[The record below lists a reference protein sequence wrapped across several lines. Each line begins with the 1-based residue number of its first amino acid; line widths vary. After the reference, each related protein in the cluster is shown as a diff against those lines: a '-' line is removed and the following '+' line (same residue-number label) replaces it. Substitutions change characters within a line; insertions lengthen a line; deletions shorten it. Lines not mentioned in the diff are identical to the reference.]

1 MVKKVFFIVWCLTVV
16 SFSSSYATKY
26 AGEFLS
32 LGVGAKALGMGGAFV
47 GVAND
52 VTASFWNPSGLCQ
65 LDQKQLSFMHAE
77 TFGSLL
83 NQDFIAFALPLSA
96 RGATPAG
103 GQGEDLSN
111 STIAFS
117 LLRLGGGGIKITD
130 LEERGMDISD
140 SNRVVLLREESHADY
155 AFLFSYS
162 RPIRPNFFWGTNL
175 KLIYRH
181 VVNNS
186 ALGLGADLS
195 FLAKPYHFLTLG
207 ANLMDITSTM
217 LFYDNGTTETITPT
231 TKFGL
236 AINHEIRDFSLL
248 FASDTDVRYE
258 GRKFSAQ
265 YWVGPISWDMHYGVE
280 IGYRKNLAARLGFDQ
295 GDFTAGAGFL
305 IRQFGL
311 DVAFLSH
318 DQLDNTYRISFFV
331 RL

>member
-1 MVKKVFFIVWCLTVV
+1 MIKKVFCIVLCLTLGY
-16 SFSSSYATKY
+16 FSSSYATKY

-52 VTASFWNPSGLCQ
+52 VTASYWNPSGLCQ

-83 NQDFIAFALPLSA
+83 NHDFIAFALPLKEN
-96 RGATPAG
+96 P
-103 GQGEDLSN
+103 SN

-130 LEERGMDISD
+130 LEKKGMDISD
-140 SNRVVLLREESHADY
+140 SNRVILLREESHADY
-155 AFLFSYS
+155 AFLFSFAH
-162 RPIRPNFFWGTNL
+162 PIRPNLFWGANL
-175 KLIYRH
+175 KIIYRH
-181 VVNNS
+181 LVNNS
-186 ALGLGADLS
+186 AFGLGADLS
-195 FLAKPYHFLTLG
+195 FLAQPYSFLSLG
-207 ANLMDITSTM
+207 ANLMDITPTL

-236 AINHEIRDFSLL
+236 GIKHEIKDFSFL
-248 FASDTDVRYE
+248 FASDADVRYE

-265 YWVGPISWDMHYGVE
+265 YWVGEISWDMHYGVE
-280 IGYRKNLAARLGFDQ
+280 IAYRRSLSARLGFDQ

-311 DVAFLSH
+311 DIAFLSNE
-318 DQLDNTYRISFFV
+318 QLDNSYRISLFV
-331 RL
+331 KL

>member
-1 MVKKVFFIVWCLTVV
+1 
-16 SFSSSYATKY
+16 
-26 AGEFLS
+26 
-32 LGVGAKALGMGGAFV
+32 MGGAFV

-52 VTASFWNPSGLCQ
+52 GTASYWNPSGLCQ
-65 LDQKQLSFMHAE
+65 LDQKQLSLMHAE

-83 NQDFIAFALPLSA
+83 NQDFITFALPL
-96 RGATPAG
+96 
-103 GQGEDLSN
+103 EENLSN
-111 STIAFS
+111 TTIAFS
-117 LLRLGGGGIKITD
+117 LLRLGGGGIKITG
-130 LEERGMDISD
+130 LAD
-140 SNRVVLLREESHADY
+140 SNRVILLREESHADY

-162 RPIRPNFFWGTNL
+162 RPIRPNFFWGANL

-181 VVNNS
+181 MVDNS

-195 FLAKPYHFLTLG
+195 FLAKPYPFLTLG
-207 ANLMDITSTM
+207 ANLMDITPTL
-217 LFYDNGTTETITPT
+217 LFYDNGTTETINPT

-236 AINHEIRDFSLL
+236 GINHQIKDFSFL
-248 FASDTDVRYE
+248 FASDADIRYE

-265 YWVGPISWDMHYGVE
+265 YWVGQISWDMHYGVE

-305 IRQFGL
+305 IKQFGL

-318 DQLDNTYRISFFV
+318 DQLDNTYRISLFV

>member
-1 MVKKVFFIVWCLTVV
+1 MQIMVRKIFFIVCCL
-16 SFSSSYATKY
+16 SLFSSSSSYATKY

-52 VTASFWNPSGLCQ
+52 VTASYWNPSGLCQ
-65 LDQKQLSFMHAE
+65 LDGKQLSFMHAE

-83 NQDFIAFALPLSA
+83 DHDFIAFALPLK
-96 RGATPAG
+96 
-103 GQGEDLSN
+103 ENLSN

-130 LEERGMDISD
+130 LEKKGMDISD
-140 SNRVVLLREESHADY
+140 SNRVILLREESHADY
-155 AFLFSYS
+155 AFLFSFAH
-162 RPIRPNFFWGTNL
+162 PIRPNLFWGANL
-175 KLIYRH
+175 KIIYRH
-181 VVNNS
+181 LVNNS
-186 ALGLGADLS
+186 AFGLGADLS
-195 FLAKPYHFLTLG
+195 FLAQPFSFLSLG
-207 ANLMDITSTM
+207 ANLMDITPTL

-236 AINHEIRDFSLL
+236 GIKHEIKDFSFL
-248 FASDTDVRYE
+248 FASDADVRYE

-265 YWVGPISWDMHYGVE
+265 YWVGEISWDMHYGVE
-280 IGYRKNLAARLGFDQ
+280 IAYRRSLSARLGFDQ

-311 DVAFLSH
+311 DIAFLSNE
-318 DQLDNTYRISFFV
+318 QLDNSYRISLFV
-331 RL
+331 KL

>member
-1 MVKKVFFIVWCLTVV
+1 MVKHEFWVLRKVFFIVWLIFF
-16 SFSSSYATKY
+16 SFSNSFATKY

-52 VTASFWNPSGLCQ
+52 VTASYWNPSGLCQ
-65 LDQKQLSFMHAE
+65 LDQKELSLMHAE
-77 TFGSLL
+77 TFGTLL
-83 NQDFIAFALPLSA
+83 NHDFIAFALPLEEK
-96 RGATPAG
+96 
-103 GQGEDLSN
+103 QSN
-111 STIAFS
+111 STMAFS

-130 LEERGMDISD
+130 LEKKGLDISD

-162 RPIRPNFFWGTNL
+162 HPIRSNFFWGANL
-175 KLIYRH
+175 KLIYRDI
-181 VVNNS
+181 VDNS
-186 ALGLGADLS
+186 AFGLGADIS
-195 FLAKPYHFLTLG
+195 FLARPCPFLTLG
-207 ANLMDITSTM
+207 ANLMDITPTL

-236 AINHEIRDFSLL
+236 GVKREIKDFSFL
-248 FASDTDVRYE
+248 FASDVDVRYE

-265 YWVGPISWDMHYGVE
+265 YWVGEISWDMHYGVE
-280 IGYRKNLAARLGFDQ
+280 ILYRKNLAARLGLDQ

-318 DQLDNTYRISFFV
+318 DQLDNTYRISLLV

>member
-1 MVKKVFFIVWCLTVV
+1 MVKKVLFIIWCLVPV
-16 SFSSSYATKY
+16 LFSSSYATKY

-32 LGVGAKALGMGGAFV
+32 LGVGAKSLGMGGAFV

-52 VTASFWNPSGLCQ
+52 ASASYWNPSGLCQ
-65 LDQKQLSFMHAE
+65 IDRKQISLMHAE

-83 NQDFIAFALPLSA
+83 NHDFIAFALPLEEKKS
-96 RGATPAG
+96 
-103 GQGEDLSN
+103 S

-130 LEERGMDISD
+130 LEKRGMDISD

-162 RPIRPNFFWGTNL
+162 HPIRPSLFWGANL

-181 VVNNS
+181 LVNNS
-186 ALGLGADLS
+186 AFGLGADFS
-195 FLAKPYHFLTLG
+195 FLARPYPFLSLG
-207 ANLMDITSTM
+207 ANLMDITPTL
-217 LFYDNGTTETITPT
+217 LFYDNGTTETISPT

-236 AINHEIRDFSLL
+236 GIKREIKDFSFL
-248 FASDTDVRYE
+248 FASDADVRYE

-265 YWVGPISWDMHYGVE
+265 YWIGSISWDMHYGVE
-280 IGYRKNLAARLGFDQ
+280 VLYRNKLGGRLGFDQ
-295 GDFTAGAGFL
+295 GNFTAGAGFL

-318 DQLDNTYRISFFV
+318 EQLDNTYRISLLV
-331 RL
+331 KL

>member
-1 MVKKVFFIVWCLTVV
+1 MVKKCPFIACCLILF
-16 SFSSSYATKY
+16 SFSGSYAAKY
-26 AGEFLS
+26 AGEFLA

-52 VTASFWNPSGLCQ
+52 GTASYWNPSGLCQ
-65 LDQKQLSFMHAE
+65 LDQKQLSLMHAE

-83 NQDFIAFALPLSA
+83 NQDFVAFALPFSA
-96 RGATPAG
+96 SG
-103 GQGEDLSN
+103 GSAYGREENLSN

-117 LLRLGGGGIKITD
+117 LLRLGGGGIKITG
-130 LEERGMDISD
+130 LKD
-140 SNRVVLLREESHADY
+140 SNTVILLREESHADY

-162 RPIRPNFFWGTNL
+162 HPFRSNFFGGANL
-175 KLIYRH
+175 KLIYRDI
-181 VVNNS
+181 VDNS
-186 ALGLGADLS
+186 AFGLGADVS
-195 FLAKPYHFLTLG
+195 FLARPYPFLTLG
-207 ANLMDITSTM
+207 VNLMDITPTL

-236 AINHEIRDFSLL
+236 GINHQIKDFSLL
-248 FASDTDVRYE
+248 FASDADIRYE

-265 YWVGPISWDMHYGVE
+265 YWVGDISWDMHYGVE

-295 GDFTAGAGFL
+295 GDLTAGAGFL

-311 DVAFLSH
+311 DIAFLSH
-318 DQLDNTYRISFFV
+318 DQLDNSYRISLFV

>member
-1 MVKKVFFIVWCLTVV
+1 MVKKVFPIILCLMLF
-16 SFSSSYATKY
+16 SFSNIFATKY

-52 VTASFWNPSGLCQ
+52 VTASYWNPSGLCQ
-65 LDQKQLSFMHAE
+65 LDQKELSLMHAE

-83 NQDFIAFALPLSA
+83 NHDFIAFALPLK
-96 RGATPAG
+96 
-103 GQGEDLSN
+103 ENLSS
-111 STIAFS
+111 STVAFS

-130 LEERGMDISD
+130 LEKKGLDISD

-162 RPIRPNFFWGTNL
+162 HPIRSNFSWGANL
-175 KLIYRH
+175 KLIYRDI
-181 VVNNS
+181 VNNS
-186 ALGLGADLS
+186 AFGLGADIS
-195 FLAKPYHFLTLG
+195 FLAEPYSFLSLG
-207 ANLMDITSTM
+207 ANLMDITPTL

-236 AINHEIRDFSLL
+236 GIKREIQDFSLL
-248 FASDTDVRYE
+248 FVSDADVRYE

-265 YWVGPISWDMHYGVE
+265 YWVGEISWDMHYGVE
-280 IGYRKNLAARLGFDQ
+280 ILYRNRLAARLGFDQ

-318 DQLDNTYRISFFV
+318 DQLDNTYRISLLV
-331 RL
+331 KL

>member
-1 MVKKVFFIVWCLTVV
+1 MVKKVFFIVWCLTAVF
-16 SFSSSYATKY
+16 FSNSYATKY

-52 VTASFWNPSGLCQ
+52 ASASYWNPSGLCQ
-65 LDQKQLSFMHAE
+65 LDRKQLSFMHAE

-83 NQDFIAFALPLSA
+83 NHDFIAFALPLK
-96 RGATPAG
+96 
-103 GQGEDLSN
+103 ENLSN

-130 LEERGMDISD
+130 LEKKGMDISD

-155 AFLFSYS
+155 AFLFSYAH
-162 RPIRPNFFWGTNL
+162 PIRPNLFWGANL
-175 KLIYRH
+175 KIIYRH
-181 VVNNS
+181 LVNNS
-186 ALGLGADLS
+186 AFGLGADLS
-195 FLAKPYHFLTLG
+195 FLAEPYPFLSLG
-207 ANLMDITSTM
+207 ANLMDITPTL

-236 AINHEIRDFSLL
+236 GIKHEIKDFSFL
-248 FASDTDVRYE
+248 FASDADIRYE

-265 YWVGPISWDMHYGVE
+265 YWVGEISWDMHYGVE
-280 IGYRKNLAARLGFDQ
+280 ILYRKNLAARLGFDQ

-311 DVAFLSH
+311 DIAFLSH
-318 DQLDNTYRISFFV
+318 EQLDNTYRISLFV

>member
-1 MVKKVFFIVWCLTVV
+1 MVKKVFFIVWWLIWFP
-16 SFSSSYATKY
+16 FSGSYAAKY
-26 AGEFLS
+26 AGEFLA

-52 VTASFWNPSGLCQ
+52 GTASYWNPSGLCQ
-65 LDQKQLSFMHAE
+65 LDQKQLSLMHAE

-83 NQDFIAFALPLSA
+83 NQDFIAFALPL
-96 RGATPAG
+96 
-103 GQGEDLSN
+103 EENLSN
-111 STIAFS
+111 TTIAFS
-117 LLRLGGGGIKITD
+117 LLRLGGGGIKITG
-130 LEERGMDISD
+130 LAD
-140 SNRVVLLREESHADY
+140 SNRVILLREESHADY

-162 RPIRPNFFWGTNL
+162 RPIRPNFFWGANL

-181 VVNNS
+181 MVDNS
-186 ALGLGADLS
+186 AFGLGADLS
-195 FLAKPYHFLTLG
+195 FLAKPYPFLTLG
-207 ANLMDITSTM
+207 ANLMDITPTL

-231 TKFGL
+231 TKFGFG
-236 AINHEIRDFSLL
+236 INHQIKDFSFL
-248 FASDTDVRYE
+248 FASDADVRYE

-265 YWVGPISWDMHYGVE
+265 YWVGEVSWDMHYGIE

-311 DVAFLSH
+311 DIAFLSH
-318 DQLDNTYRISFFV
+318 DQLDNTYRISLFV

>member
-1 MVKKVFFIVWCLTVV
+1 LF
-16 SFSSSYATKY
+16 SFPSSYAAKY

-47 GVAND
+47 GVASD
-52 VTASFWNPSGLCQ
+52 GTASYWNPSGLCQ
-65 LDQKQLSFMHAE
+65 LDQKQLSLMHAE

-83 NQDFIAFALPLSA
+83 NQDFIAFALPL
-96 RGATPAG
+96 
-103 GQGEDLSN
+103 EENLSN
-111 STIAFS
+111 TTIAFS
-117 LLRLGGGGIKITD
+117 LLRLGGGGIKITG
-130 LEERGMDISD
+130 LKD
-140 SNRVVLLREESHADY
+140 SNRVILLREESHADY
-155 AFLFSYS
+155 AFFFSYS
-162 RPIRPNFFWGTNL
+162 HPIRPNLFWGANL

-181 VVNNS
+181 MVNNS
-186 ALGLGADLS
+186 AFGLGADLS
-195 FLAKPYHFLTLG
+195 FLAKPYPFLTLG
-207 ANLMDITSTM
+207 ANLMDITPTL

-236 AINHEIRDFSLL
+236 GINHQIKDFSFL
-248 FASDTDVRYE
+248 FASDADIRYE

-265 YWVGPISWDMHYGVE
+265 YWVGQISWDMHYGVE

-318 DQLDNTYRISFFV
+318 DQLDNTYRISLFV

>member
-1 MVKKVFFIVWCLTVV
+1 MVKKVLFIVWCLI
-16 SFSSSYATKY
+16 SFSFSVSHAAKY

-47 GVAND
+47 AVAND
-52 VTASFWNPSGLCQ
+52 ATASYWNPSGLCQ
-65 LDQKQLSFMHAE
+65 LDQKQLSLMHAE

-83 NQDFIAFALPLSA
+83 NHDFIAFALPLQES
-96 RGATPAG
+96 
-103 GQGEDLSN
+103 LSN

-130 LEERGMDISD
+130 LEKKGLDISD
-140 SNRVVLLREESHADY
+140 SNRVILLREESHADY

-162 RPIRPNFFWGTNL
+162 HPIRPDIFWGANL
-175 KLIYRH
+175 KLIYRDI
-181 VVNNS
+181 VNNS
-186 ALGLGADLS
+186 AFGLGADIS
-195 FLAKPYHFLTLG
+195 FLARPYPFLTLG
-207 ANLMDITSTM
+207 ANLMDITPSL
-217 LFYDNGTTETITPT
+217 LFYDTGTTETITPT

-236 AINHEIRDFSLL
+236 GINHEIKDFSFL
-248 FASDTDVRYE
+248 FASDADVRYE

-265 YWVGPISWDMHYGVE
+265 YWVGDISWDMHYGVE

-295 GDFTAGAGFL
+295 GEFTAGAGLL

-318 DQLDNTYRISFFV
+318 DQLDNTYRVSLQV

>member
-1 MVKKVFFIVWCLTVV
+1 MVKKVFCIVLCLTLGY
-16 SFSSSYATKY
+16 FSSSCATKY

-52 VTASFWNPSGLCQ
+52 VTASYWNPSGLCQ
-65 LDQKQLSFMHAE
+65 LDRKQLSLMHAE

-83 NQDFIAFALPLSA
+83 NHDFIAFALPLK
-96 RGATPAG
+96 
-103 GQGEDLSN
+103 ENLSN

-130 LEERGMDISD
+130 LEKKGMDISD

-155 AFLFSYS
+155 AFLFSYAH
-162 RPIRPNFFWGTNL
+162 PIRPHLFWGANL
-175 KLIYRH
+175 KIIYRLL
-181 VVNNS
+181 VNNS
-186 ALGLGADLS
+186 AFGLGADIS
-195 FLAKPYHFLTLG
+195 FLAEPYPFLSLG
-207 ANLMDITSTM
+207 ANLMDITPTL

-236 AINHEIRDFSLL
+236 GIKHEIKDFSFL
-248 FASDTDVRYE
+248 FASDADVRYE

-265 YWVGPISWDMHYGVE
+265 YWIGEISWDMHYGVE
-280 IGYRKNLAARLGFDQ
+280 ILYRKNLAARLGFDQ

-311 DVAFLSH
+311 DIAFLSH
-318 DQLDNTYRISFFV
+318 EQLDNTYRISLFV